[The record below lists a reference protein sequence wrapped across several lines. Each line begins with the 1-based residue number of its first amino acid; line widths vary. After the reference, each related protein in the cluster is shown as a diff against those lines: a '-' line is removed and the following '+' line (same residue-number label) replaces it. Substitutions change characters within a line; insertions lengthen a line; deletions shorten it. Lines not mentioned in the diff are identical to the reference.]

1 MQLVAQPDVLYPR
14 ARIAAFPA
22 PLCEACNVAMKLNG
36 EYRASDASAARRE
49 YQCRDVRRR
58 QDDPPHPLRGLTFLH
73 AAAETEASASVIA
86 LNASA
91 TARARIASRPT
102 FG

>member
-49 YQCRDVRRR
+49 YQCPLCGFGKMVRRSR
-58 QDDPPHPLRGLTFLH
+58 
-73 AAAETEASASVIA
+73 AA
-86 LNASA
+86 
-91 TARARIASRPT
+91 
-102 FG
+102 

>member
-49 YQCRDVRRR
+49 YQCPLCGSAKMIRRAR
-58 QDDPPHPLRGLTFLH
+58 H
-73 AAAETEASASVIA
+73 AA
-86 LNASA
+86 
-91 TARARIASRPT
+91 
-102 FG
+102 